1 VLIYPE
7 YLPIILNVNGNDAR
21 LVQLFIM
28 SAKPQGITKKLLQP
42 MTSSIKIDLAR
53 ELASELPTPAIDL
66 GLRAGLDPLH
76 PLYRSGVATSFATWN
91 VLNLWA
97 HKDIKTAG
105 VQAINAFS
113 ESACVS
119 RYLGGLSIP
128 HTTCEARIARFLASD
143 AAVLF
148 ASRNQAVL
156 TLVTAL
162 ACGGGVVIGPA
173 MSTLPLADA
182 CALVDLEY
190 IECESLQEYQRAIQ
204 RHQAAPRILVFVET
218 ISATTGRRIE
228 LASLLGG
235 LPQPNAWFVIDE
247 SSALAHS
254 GIRGAGSAELLP
266 SAPFLLARLLSAQLI
281 TGGQIA
287 ALSCSNE
294 LRDLLVQRS
303 RYLRSEPPPSTIDVA
318 SLTAGL
324 DLIEVALTGRE
335 KLAIRS
341 QSVQLALREQG
352 WQVASA
358 DDLPL
363 VTLWFESYQQAR
375 TIQEAL
381 LARGI
386 VVDALT
392 ARSIR
397 RNGAVVRI
405 ILSSGHTE
413 LEVTRLLDS
422 LLEVRKRVFGSK
434 EW

>member
-1 VLIYPE
+1 
-7 YLPIILNVNGNDAR
+7 
-21 LVQLFIM
+21 
-28 SAKPQGITKKLLQP
+28 
-42 MTSSIKIDLAR
+42 MTSPIKIDLAR

-76 PLYRSGVATSFATWN
+76 PLYRSAVATSFASWN
-91 VLNLWA
+91 ILDLWA
-97 HKDIKTAG
+97 HKDIKAAG
-105 VQAINAFS
+105 IRALNEHG

-119 RYLGGLSIP
+119 RYLGGLSAS
-128 HTTCEARIARFLASD
+128 HNTCEARIARFLASD

-148 ASRNQAVL
+148 ASRNQAIL
-156 TLVTAL
+156 TLITAL
-162 ACGGGVVIGPA
+162 ATAPATAPTTGGGVVIGPA

-190 IECESLQEYQRAIQ
+190 IECESLQEYQRALQ
-204 RHQAAPRILVFVET
+204 RYQAAPRILVFVET
-218 ISATTGRRIE
+218 VSATTGRRIE
-228 LASLLGG
+228 LSALLGG
-235 LPQPNAWFVIDE
+235 LLQPNAWFVIDE
-247 SSALAHS
+247 SSALAYS
-254 GIRGAGSAELLP
+254 GMRGAGSAEVLP
-266 SAPFLLARLLSAQLI
+266 TAPFLLARLLGAHLI

-294 LRDLLVQRS
+294 LRELLMQRS
-303 RYLRSEPPPSTIDVA
+303 RYLRSEPPPSALDVA

-324 DLIEVALTGRE
+324 DLIEVALTRRE
-335 KLAIRS
+335 KLATRS
-341 QSVQLALREQG
+341 QIVQIALREQG

-363 VTLWFESYQQAR
+363 VTLWLESYQQAR
-375 TIQEAL
+375 AIQEAL

-405 ILSSGHTE
+405 ILSNGHTD
-413 LEVTRLLDS
+413 LEVTRMLDS
-422 LLEVRKRVFGSK
+422 LLEVRKRIFGPK